1 MAKAA
6 KKKKAKTSKK
16 AARVVAKPKTAARS
30 RSAKPAKKPAPK
42 KKAAAVR
49 KRKIDPLN
57 RKAYRSVTPM
67 LAVANVREAINF
79 YKNAFGFSVE
89 GVMETPNGVMHA
101 ELVLRDMKVMLSPE
115 EPRQNALSAK
125 SIGNTPVTLYVLVD
139 DVDAVFTNAVAAGGN
154 TLMPVADMFWGDRC
168 GVVSDPDGNKWMIAT
183 HKAEPTEQQ
192 MAEAMRQSAQPQ
204 AESAGPRS
212 PETDIADS

>member
-6 KKKKAKTSKK
+6 KKKKTKPSKK
-16 AARVVAKPKTAARS
+16 SARVAAKPKAAA

-42 KKAAAVR
+42 KKKAAAPR
-49 KRKIDPLN
+49 KVDPLN

-67 LAVANVREAINF
+67 LAVSNIREAIHF
-79 YKNAFGFSVE
+79 YKNAFGFAVQ
-89 GVMETPNGVMHA
+89 GVMETPGGIMHA

-115 EPRQNALSAK
+115 EPHQNALSAK

-139 DVDAVFTNAVAAGGN
+139 DVDAVFSSAVAAGGS

-168 GVVSDPDGNKWMIAT
+168 GVIGDPDGNKWMIAT

-192 MAEAMRQSAQPQ
+192 MAEAMRQAGPP

-212 PETDIADS
+212 AESDIADS